1 MYFVTSDIHSYFTI
15 FKKELDKQGFDINN
29 PEHKLIICGDLFD
42 RGVEPKE
49 LIDFLLSI
57 PEDRLILIKGNHEDL
72 LFQLLKQLKNK
83 EKISYYHLSNGTL
96 NTISY
101 LTDNNS
107 YDLELG
113 LFNYQEDIECR
124 LKDAFKLL
132 KRAVNYCEIG
142 DYIFVHGWIPL
153 RSYGYHYKYDKNW
166 RKASNER
173 WKLSRW
179 FNGIDMVEKFSELNK
194 TIVCG
199 HWHCSYGWH
208 KKYPDK
214 YGAMDNFEI
223 FKDKGIIALDA
234 CTVYSGKCN
243 ILKLDI

>member
-29 PEHKLIICGDLFD
+29 PDHKLIICGDLFD

-107 YDLELG
+107 YD
-113 LFNYQEDIECR
+113 
-124 LKDAFKLL
+124 
-132 KRAVNYCEIG
+132 
-142 DYIFVHGWIPL
+142 FVHGWIPL

-173 WKLSRW
+173 WQLSRW
-179 FNGIDMVEKFSELNK
+179 FNGMDMVEKFSEPNK